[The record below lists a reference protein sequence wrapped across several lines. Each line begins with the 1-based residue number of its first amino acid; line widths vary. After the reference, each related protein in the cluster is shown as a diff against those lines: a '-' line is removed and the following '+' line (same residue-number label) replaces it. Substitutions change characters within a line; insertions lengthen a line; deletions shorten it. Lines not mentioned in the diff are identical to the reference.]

1 MKTLWRSSKGWSQR
15 ERRNKMISA
24 FGFGGAIIL
33 VVCAVIAYKVV
44 PFAPMLWVC
53 DAIAAS
59 ICAIIGIANWGKN

>member
-1 MKTLWRSSKGWSQR
+1 
-15 ERRNKMISA
+15 MISA

-44 PFAPMLWVC
+44 PFAPILWIL

-59 ICAIIGIANWGKN
+59 ICTIIGIANWGKN